1 MITRQFRTAGALLA
15 LTAFA
20 PPGLAAQS
28 AYSSVRSAPISD
40 VRYDVTINAELGA
53 RSRIRSSMTFRT
65 SGSDPVVLSLP
76 AWTPGSYGLDNFAR
90 YVTGFSARAGE
101 TALRW
106 DKVDFDTWRVV
117 PTGGQTVTV
126 SFDYRSDTLDVGMAG
141 AFEDF
146 AYFNG
151 TNLFLYPEGRSLAFT
166 SEVAIHTEP
175 DWQIVTGFTSAGAPG
190 RYTAADYH
198 EVVDMPTFVGR
209 LDLDSLQID
218 GVWHRMATYPEGVY
232 VGESRETLW
241 RQIRL
246 MMPHMDA
253 AFGETPFNTY
263 TTLMLFDDAYP
274 GASALEHRNSHLG
287 IYFTQAVGLPF
298 LTEVWAHETVH
309 AWNVKRL
316 RPAEMVPYDYGRAQ
330 PTTLLWVSEGV
341 TDYYADLALVRGGVI
356 PASGFYQAT
365 GNKIGNVASTPPV
378 ALKDASLSTW
388 IAPVDGTGR
397 VYYDK
402 GSLAGLMLDI
412 LIRDAS
418 DNRASLDDVMR
429 DLYVST
435 YKAGRGFTEEQWWQA
450 VRRAAGGRA
459 LDDVY
464 RRYIDGREPYPWD
477 ELLPLIGLEVTVDT
491 VPRPL
496 IGVFTGQDSAGI
508 YVQRLTQGGAA
519 EAAGVQAGDYL
530 LQVGEVDV
538 VQSDDFGAEF
548 RARYRGESVGMPYR
562 IIVRRG
568 SETVTIDSKLR
579 FVQDINFEIREVPDA
594 PARAVSL
601 REGILTGKMGM

>member
-1 MITRQFRTAGALLA
+1 MITRLLGIAGALLA

-28 AYSSVRSAPISD
+28 ALSTVRSAPISD

-65 SGSDPVVLSLP
+65 SGADPVVLSLP
-76 AWTPGSYGLDNFAR
+76 AWTPGSYELDNFAR

-101 TALRW
+101 TTLRW
-106 DKVDFDTWRVV
+106 DKVDFDTWRVF
-117 PTGGQTVTV
+117 PGGAKPVTV
-126 SFDYRSDTLDVGMAG
+126 SFDYRSDTLDTGMAG

-151 TNLFLYPEGRSLAFT
+151 TNLFLYPEGQSLAFA
-166 SEVAIHTEP
+166 SRVAIHTEP
-175 DWQIVTGFTSAGAPG
+175 DWQIATGFTSAGAPG

-209 LDLDSLQID
+209 LDLDSMEID

-232 VGESRETLW
+232 LGEPRENLW

-246 MMPHMDA
+246 LMPPMDA
-253 AFGETPFNTY
+253 AFGETPFETY
-263 TTLMLFDDAYP
+263 TTLMLFDDEFP

-309 AWNVKRL
+309 AWVVKRI

-341 TDYYADLALVRGGVI
+341 DDYYADLALVRGGVV
-356 PASGFYQAT
+356 PAGRFYEST
-365 GNKIGNVASTPPV
+365 GNKIGTVANTLPV
-378 ALKDASLSTW
+378 ALEDASLSTW
-388 IAPVDGTGR
+388 IAPADGTGR

-435 YKAGRGFTEEQWWQA
+435 YKAGKGFTEEQWWQA
-450 VRRAAGGRA
+450 VRRAAGGRSF
-459 LDDVY
+459 DDVY
-464 RRYIDGREPYPWD
+464 HRYIDGRDPYPWN
-477 ELLPLIGLEVTVDT
+477 ELLPLIGLELSVDT

-508 YVQRLTQGGAA
+508 YVQGLTQGGAA
-519 EAAGVQAGDYL
+519 EAAGVQTGDYL

-538 VQSDDFGAEF
+538 AASEDFGAAF
-548 RARYRGESVGMPYR
+548 RARYRGEPIGTPYQ
-562 IIVRRG
+562 ITVRRG
-568 SETVTIDSKLR
+568 SETVTINSELR
-579 FVQDINFEIREVPDA
+579 FLQDINFEIHETPDA

-601 REGILTGKMGM
+601 REGILTGKTER

>member
-1 MITRQFRTAGALLA
+1 VITRQFGTAGALLA

-20 PPGLAAQS
+20 PQGLAAQS
-28 AYSSVRSAPISD
+28 GHSNVRSAPISD

-53 RSRIRSSMTFRT
+53 RSRIGSSMSFRT
-65 SGSDPVVLSLP
+65 SGADPVVLSLP
-76 AWTPGSYGLDNFAR
+76 AWTPGSYALDNFAR
-90 YVTGFSARAGE
+90 SVTGFSARAGE
-101 TALRW
+101 EALRW
-106 DKVDFDTWRVV
+106 DKVDYDTWRVF
-117 PTGGQTVTV
+117 PTGTQIVTV
-126 SFDYRSDTLDVGMAG
+126 SFDYRSDALDTGMAG

-151 TNLFLYPEGRSLAFT
+151 TNLFLYPEGQSLTFT
-166 SEVAIHTEP
+166 SQVAIHTEP
-175 DWQIVTGFTSAGAPG
+175 DWQIATGFTWAGAPG

-209 LDLDSLQID
+209 FDLDSMEID
-218 GVWHRMATYPEGVY
+218 GVRHRMATYPQGLY
-232 VGESRETLW
+232 VGEPRETLW
-241 RQIRL
+241 REIRQ
-246 MMPHMDA
+246 MMPPMDA
-253 AFGETPFNTY
+253 AFGETPFETY
-263 TTLMLFDDAYP
+263 TTLLLFDDEFP

-341 TDYYADLALVRGGVI
+341 TDYYADLALVRGGVV
-356 PASGFYQAT
+356 PASRFYQST
-365 GNKIGNVASTPPV
+365 GNKISSVTNTLPV
-378 ALKDASLSTW
+378 ALEDASLSTW

-435 YKAGRGFTEEQWWQA
+435 YKAGGGFTQEQWWQA
-450 VRRAAGGRA
+450 VRRAAGGRSF
-459 LDDVY
+459 DDVY

-477 ELLPLIGLEVTVDT
+477 ELLPLIGLGLSVDT

-508 YVQRLTQGGAA
+508 YVQGLTQGGAA

-538 VQSDDFGAEF
+538 AQSEDFGAEF
-548 RARYRGESVGMPYR
+548 RARDRVRAALRAGHQLRDTRGGGRLGAGGLAARGHPHGEDGDVTRPRYSDYR
-562 IIVRRG
+562 
-568 SETVTIDSKLR
+568 
-579 FVQDINFEIREVPDA
+579 VPRCQ
-594 PARAVSL
+594 P
-601 REGILTGKMGM
+601 TG

>member
-1 MITRQFRTAGALLA
+1 MIAGRLGAAWALL
-15 LTAFA
+15 
-20 PPGLAAQS
+20 GLAA
-28 AYSSVRSAPISD
+28 SVPECLVAQTAERSAPISD

-53 RSRIRSSMTFRT
+53 RSRIHSGMTFRT
-65 SGSDPVVLSLP
+65 GGAEPVVLSLP
-76 AWTPGSYGLDNFAR
+76 AWTPGSYALDNFAR
-90 YVTGFSARAGE
+90 YVTGFSARAGDRP
-101 TALRW
+101 LHW
-106 DKVDFDTWRVV
+106 DKVDADTWRVF
-117 PTGGQTVTV
+117 PAGAQTVTV
-126 SFDYRSDTLDVGMAG
+126 SFDYRSDTLDTGMAG
-141 AFEDF
+141 AFEDL

-151 TNLFLYPEGRSLAFT
+151 TNLFLYPEGQSLAFP
-166 SEVAIHTEP
+166 SLVVIHTEP
-175 DWQIVTGFTSAGAPG
+175 DWHIATGLTSAGAPG

-209 LDLDSLQID
+209 FDLDSMEID
-218 GVWHRMATYPEGVY
+218 GVRHRLATYPEGVY
-232 VGESRETLW
+232 AGEPREVLW
-241 RQIRL
+241 QQIRL
-246 MMPHMDA
+246 MMPPMDA
-253 AFGETPFNTY
+253 AFGETPFETY
-263 TTLMLFDDAYP
+263 TTLLLFDDEFP

-298 LTEVWAHETVH
+298 LVEVWAHEAVH

-341 TDYYADLALVRGGVI
+341 TDYYADLALVRGGVVP
-356 PASGFYQAT
+356 PARFYQSA
-365 GNKIGNVASTPPV
+365 GNKIGDVANTLPV
-378 ALKDASLSTW
+378 ALEDASLSTW
-388 IAPVDGTGR
+388 IAPVDGTAYI
-397 VYYDK
+397 YYDK

-435 YKAGRGFTEEQWWQA
+435 YKAGEGFTEEQWWQA
-450 VRRAAGGRA
+450 VSRAAGGQSFE
-459 LDDVY
+459 DVY

-477 ELLPLIGLEVTVDT
+477 ELLSLIGLELSVDT

-496 IGVFTGQDSAGI
+496 IGVFSGQDSAGV
-508 YVQRLTQGGAA
+508 YVQGLTQGGAA

-538 VQSDDFGAEF
+538 AQSDDFGAEF
-548 RARYRGESVGMPYR
+548 RARYRDEPLGTPYQ

-568 SETVTIDSKLR
+568 SEMLTIDSELR

-594 PARAVSL
+594 TARAVSL
-601 REGILTGKMGM
+601 REGILTGTIGM